1 MGDLQEILSKAQQEF
16 GLAEESGRGGR
27 NPLYLEMPVFLS
39 RNRVPFDDVI
49 MRDGHSVS
57 NPFVFLSEGRVQ
69 QGTKHF
75 RQSTVTP
82 PFLSF
87 LVGEYGLGK
96 TEFVHQLTEALL
108 KLAGS
113 RQPSTIRFEPLPINL
128 ARARGDLGALADT
141 PTASEF
147 ADFLVRPHR
156 EALGHN
162 ASYTRDVLL
171 PAIRSGRV
179 LLLLDGLDELIST
192 PAEHQKF
199 FTGLSHLLARVSE
212 QDSGPL
218 KYRICIS
225 VRLEYFGIYTG
236 VDEFGAVQL
245 LDPAIVGEKR
255 PDIHFLRLGF
265 FDEDRIRAYL
275 RAQMEK
281 GEEVFLELQRR
292 PDLLSALGRPL
303 LLKIFV
309 DLANDISH
317 DQLFAVLGDRP
328 SVVRLI
334 ELFVE
339 RASRDSQLLRAQEA
353 IGGYVW
359 DLDGLKRLSLDAY
372 RQGKNQ
378 LTTSDIR
385 SILIPIEES
394 ADTSTAS
401 MDDEMII
408 KSVHKC
414 PFLGRVSIDR
424 VDFAHKIFFDYFVVG
439 GILLQEMEGSDD
451 EGAGF
456 NAFDKLVLSVEMRQF
471 LKTLMEERTQESWYE
486 RTRYSYGFSSPE
498 EWDDWDPAKERRL
511 DRIRRELLDFMTS
524 PDESWPEILST
535 INEFLS
541 LDDEVSLHPRY
552 RMYNYEAVAVWLFK
566 NRLKPEAYELR
577 SSFERSLGSHWSEVW
592 NQLQFGNSHSKREAL
607 ELLNER
613 ILDIARRLH
622 MEWAVDAAHEVVR
635 DLESRIQAEDTRLR
649 LRAIATQVLIKSPS

>member
-1 MGDLQEILSKAQQEF
+1 MGDLQEILDRTREDF
-16 GLAEESGRGGR
+16 GVAEESGRGRR
-27 NPLYLEMPVFLS
+27 NPLYIEMPVFLS

-49 MRDGHSVS
+49 MKDGHSVS
-57 NPFVFLSEGRVQ
+57 NPFVLLTEGRVQ
-69 QGTKHF
+69 EGTRHY

-82 PFLSF
+82 PFLAF

-108 KLAGS
+108 ELAGS
-113 RQPSTIRFEPLPINL
+113 QHPSTSRFEPLPINL
-128 ARARGDLGALADT
+128 ARARGYLGTLADA

-156 EALGHN
+156 EALGHD
-162 ASYTRDVLL
+162 ASYTRDILL

-179 LLLLDGLDELIST
+179 LLLLDSLDELIST
-192 PAEHQKF
+192 PTEHQKF
-199 FTGLSHLLARVSE
+199 FTGLGHLLAHVTEPNGVPMR
-212 QDSGPL
+212 
-218 KYRICIS
+218 YRICIS
-225 VRLEYFGIYTG
+225 VRLEYFGIYMG
-236 VDEFGAVQL
+236 VDEHGGVQL

-255 PDIHFLRLGF
+255 PEIYFLRFGF

-275 RAQMEK
+275 GAQVEK
-281 GEEVFLELQRR
+281 GEEVFKELQQR

-309 DLANDISH
+309 DLAKDISH
-317 DQLFAVLGDRP
+317 DELFALLGDRP
-328 SVVRLI
+328 LVVRLI

-339 RASRDSQLLRAQEA
+339 RASDDRQLRRAQEA
-353 IGGYVW
+353 IGRYVW

-378 LTTSDIR
+378 LTTSDIG
-385 SILIPIEES
+385 SILIPIGKS
-394 ADTSTAS
+394 PDTPPVP

-414 PFLGRVSIDR
+414 PFLGRVSINR
-424 VDFAHKIFFDYFVVG
+424 VDFAHKVFFDYFVVG
-439 GILLQEMEGSDD
+439 GILLQEIGGSDD
-451 EGAGF
+451 EGGGF

-471 LKTLMEERTQESWYE
+471 LKALMEERTQESWYE

-498 EWDDWDPAKERRL
+498 EWDDWDPAKEKRL
-511 DRIRRELLDFMTS
+511 DRIRRELLDFMTNPDDTS
-524 PDESWPEILST
+524 PKVLST

-541 LDDEVSLHPRY
+541 LDRQFSLHPRY

-577 SSFERSLGSHWSEVW
+577 SSFERSLRSHWVEVW
-592 NQLQFGNSHSKREAL
+592 NQLQSDNSQSKREAL

-622 MEWAVDAAHEVVR
+622 MEWAGDAAYEVVR
-635 DLESRIQAEDTRLR
+635 NLESRVRTEDTRLR
-649 LRAIATQVLIKSPS
+649 LRAIATQVLITSP